1 VVCDCENA
9 FERRKRDARVAI
21 EAVHRVGARLIGPLD
36 RATAEENN
44 PAALA
49 KAMSGA
55 KVTLEAGLKASERE
69 GKPISAKFEVEDGK
83 LELSV
88 YAAKDKDFVE
98 VVVDPATAATV
109 KTEKITGGDDLKDAN
124 IHSGSMATATQSLQS
139 TTDATVKANAGFRAV
154 SVVPDLKNG
163 RSVAVVTLLQGTS
176 FKTVTMPLD

>member
-1 VVCDCENA
+1 MLGLRSTLFVVLALCVIA
-9 FERRKRDARVAI
+9 S
-21 EAVHRVGARLIGPLD
+21 LD
-36 RATAEENN
+36 RATAEEND

-49 KAMSGA
+49 KAMPGA

-83 LELSV
+83 LQLSV
-88 YAAKDKDFVE
+88 YAAKDNDFVE
-98 VVVDPATAATV
+98 VVLDPATAATL
-109 KTEKITGGDDLKDAN
+109 KTEKITDGDDLKDAN
-124 IHSGSMATATQSLQS
+124 IQSGSLATATQSLQS
-139 TTDATVKANAGFRAV
+139 SIDATVKANAGFRAV